1 MIKKILVPIDASN
14 FSIGAANYAID
25 LAKPHNATIFLIH
38 VVEMHP
44 YYSLITYPT
53 TGADKAPEKDIKRVM
68 KNWFTKIEESAR
80 KQNVNIKYDILFRRV
95 SVIGSILSYAEDNKI
110 DIIVIGTRGLT
121 GFKRLLVGSV
131 VRGVID
137 HARCPVLLVR

>member
-1 MIKKILVPIDASN
+1 
-14 FSIGAANYAID
+14 
-25 LAKPHNATIFLIH
+25 
-38 VVEMHP
+38 MHP

-53 TGADKAPEKDIKRVM
+53 TGADKAPEKDIQRVM

-95 SVIGSILSYAEDNKI
+95 SVIDSILSYAEDNKI

-131 VRGVID
+131 ALGVIN